1 MPFSPLTRD
10 RFSSPSARSF
20 RPALTAVAFLLGGA
34 IAAQAAPAP
43 VSGPS
48 PAASART
55 PATAPATAP
64 PPAPA
69 KRPAAGR
76 APAAHHPP
84 VQVTSVEGIT
94 EWVLDDGLHVLLFPD
109 PTKQTITVNITYLVG
124 SRNENYG
131 ETGMAHLLEHLL
143 FKGTPKHPNIP
154 QELTS
159 HGARPNGSTWFDRT
173 NYFETFSSSD
183 ANLQWAI
190 DLEADRMVR
199 SFIARKDLDSEMTV
213 VRNEF
218 ELGENDPGTILEERV
233 LSTAYLWHN
242 YGHSTIGARADIE
255 NVPIDRLQAF
265 WRNYYQP
272 DNAYLLVAGKFDP
285 AKTLARIDAAFSAI
299 PRPARKIQTTYTA
312 EPTQDGERAVTLR
325 RVGDV
330 QALAVAYHVPSAS
343 HPDAAAVEVL
353 VRVLT
358 DAPSGRLYKAL
369 VETKKASS
377 VSGYMQP
384 LREPGFVML
393 DAEVRQ
399 EAPLAEARKALLDT
413 LDTLGQQPP
422 SKEEVE
428 RAKTALLKNIDLTLN
443 SADRVGLQMSEFI
456 GMGDWRLFFLNRDR
470 IRKVTA
476 EDVTRVAAAYLKP
489 ANRTVGEF
497 LPTPKP
503 DRAEI
508 PAPPDLVATFQ
519 GYKGDAAVAPGEAFE
534 PTPANIEARTTRS
547 ALASGMK
554 LALLP
559 KKTRGETVVA
569 SMTIRFGDET
579 SLMNRSTAA
588 DLAADM
594 LRRGTAKH
602 TRQQIN
608 DEFDRLKAR
617 VQISGGPTSAT
628 ASIETVRANLP
639 AAMRLVAEI
648 LRSPTFPASEFEP
661 LQQENLAAIEQQ
673 KSDPQFLG
681 QNAYERH
688 FSDWKKGDVRYVP
701 TADESLAD
709 YKAATLDDAKKFYS
723 DFYGGSNAELAV
735 VGDFD
740 AKEIAALAGELY
752 RDWKSPRAFTR
763 VPRPYR
769 EAAAV
774 NQSIPTPDKANAIFV
789 AGTNL
794 NMRDDDPDYPALVL
808 GNYMLGGGFLNSRLA
823 VRIRQKEGLSY
834 GVGSRFNASPL
845 DKSGSFTTFAIY
857 APQNAVKL
865 EAAFKEEVARALK
878 DGFTAQEVTEAKSG
892 YLQNAQVGRAQDPA
906 FARILASDLFIG
918 RTLTWEQDI
927 EKKIAALTPDEIVT
941 AMRRHIDPSKI
952 TVVKAGDF
960 ARTAAPAPAPVR

>member
-1 MPFSPLTRD
+1 MPLLTIR
-10 RFSSPSARSF
+10 AAL
-20 RPALTAVAFLLGGA
+20 RPVLTA
-34 IAAQAAPAP
+34 AALILCGTLAVPAAPAP
-43 VSGPS
+43 TS
-48 PAASART
+48 
-55 PATAPATAP
+55 

-69 KRPAAGR
+69 PAPLKKPAAGH
-76 APAAHHPP
+76 APAAHRPP

-94 EWVLDDGLHVLLFPD
+94 EWALDNGLHVLLFPD
-109 PTKQTITVNITYLVG
+109 TTKQTITVNITYLVG

-154 QELTS
+154 QEQTS

-173 NYFETFSSSD
+173 NYFETFSATD
-183 ANLQWAI
+183 ENLRWAL
-190 DLEADRMVR
+190 DLEADRMVH

-218 ELGENDPGTILEERV
+218 EAGENSPDAVLEERV

-255 NVPIDRLQAF
+255 NVPIERLQAF

-285 AKTLARIDAAFSAI
+285 AKTLAWIDSTFSAI
-299 PRPARKIQTTYTA
+299 PRPTRKLQATYTA
-312 EPTQDGERAVTLR
+312 EPTQDGERDVTLR

-343 HPDAAAVEVL
+343 HPDAAAVQVL
-353 VRVLT
+353 VHVLT
-358 DAPSGRLYKAL
+358 NAPAGRLYKAL

-384 LREPGFVML
+384 LKEPGFVML

-399 EAPLAEARKALLDT
+399 EAPIGEARKALLDT
-413 LDTLGQQPP
+413 VDTLGQQPP

-428 RAKTALLKNIDLTLN
+428 RAKTALVKNIELMLN

-470 IRKVTA
+470 IRAVTP
-476 EDVTRVAAAYLKP
+476 EDVTRVSAAYFKP
-489 ANRTVGEF
+489 SNRTVGEF

-508 PAPPDLVATFQ
+508 PAPPDLASLLK
-519 GYKGDAAVAPGEAFE
+519 GYKGEPAIAQGEAFD
-534 PTPANIEARTTRS
+534 PNPANIESRTTRS

-559 KKTRGETVVA
+559 KKTRGDTVVA
-569 SMTIRFGDET
+569 SMTFRFGDEQ
-579 SLMNRSTAA
+579 SLMNKSTAA

-594 LRRGTAKH
+594 LRRGTSKH

-617 VQISGGPTSAT
+617 VQIAGGPTSAT
-628 ASIETVRANLP
+628 VSVETVRANLP

-648 LRSPTFPASEFEP
+648 LRTPTFPAAEFEP
-661 LQQENLAAIEQQ
+661 LKQENLAAIEQQ

-688 FSDWKKGDVRYVP
+688 FASWPKGDVRYVS
-701 TADESLAD
+701 TADESLAE
-709 YKAATLDDAKKFYS
+709 YKAATLEETRRFYT

-740 AKEIAALAGELY
+740 AKEIAALAGELFG
-752 RDWKSPRAFTR
+752 DWKSPRAFTR
-763 VPRPYR
+763 VPRPFQD
-769 EAAAV
+769 AAAV
-774 NQSIPTPDKANAIFV
+774 NQNIPTPDKANAIFI
-789 AGTNL
+789 AGTSMSL
-794 NMRDDDPDYPALVL
+794 RDDDPDYPALVL
-808 GNYMLGGGFLNSRLA
+808 GNYMMGGGFLNSRLA
-823 VRIRQKEGLSY
+823 ARIRQKEGLSY

-845 DKSGSFTTFAIY
+845 DKSASFTTFAIY
-857 APQNAVKL
+857 APQNVMKL
-865 EAAFKEEVARALK
+865 EAAFQEEVARALK
-878 DGFTAQEVTEAKSG
+878 DGFTPQEVAEAKSG
-892 YLQNAQVGRAQDPA
+892 FLQNAKVGRAQDPGI
-906 FARILASDLFIG
+906 ARTLASDLFIG
-918 RTLTWEQDI
+918 RTFAWDEGI
-927 EKKIAALTPDEIVT
+927 EKKIAALTPDEIVS
-941 AMRRHIDPSKI
+941 AMRRHIDPSRI
-952 TVVKAGDF
+952 TIVKAGDF
-960 ARTAAPAPAPVR
+960 GKTAAPAPAK